1 MTATYLDGAAPDP
14 VSAGSDASFMAD
26 VIQASQRQPVI
37 VDFWAPWCGPCRQ
50 LTPALEKHVRA
61 AGGRVRLVK
70 INIDENPQFAG
81 RMGVQSIPAV
91 FAFKGG
97 RPVDGFMG
105 AVPESQIKQFI
116 ERLAGGA
123 GNGAGEDVAA
133 HLAEAQESL
142 ALGDAAGAAQ
152 SYAMA
157 LQIEPENPKA
167 LAGLARVYLAMG
179 ERDQAREI
187 LASVP
192 EDKRNDA
199 DVQGAIAA
207 LELTQNGASGG
218 SRALRAKVQAAPQD
232 HAARFDLAG
241 ALAAEG
247 DLKGAVDELLTIIQ
261 AKRDWNEDAARKQLL
276 KIFDAAGPAS
286 EIAKQGRRRLSA
298 ILFS

>member
-14 VSAGSDASFMAD
+14 VSAGTDASFMAD
-26 VIQASQRQPVI
+26 VIQASQQQPVI

-61 AGGRVRLVK
+61 AGGRVKMVK

-91 FAFKGG
+91 FAFSGG

-105 AVPESQIKQFI
+105 AVPDSQIKTFI
-116 ERLAGGA
+116 DRLAGGA
-123 GNGAGEDVAA
+123 GDRGDDVAA

-142 ALGDAAGAAQ
+142 ALGDPAGAAQ
-152 SYAMA
+152 SYEMA
-157 LQIEPENPKA
+157 LQVEPENVKA
-167 LAGLARVYLAMG
+167 LAGLARVYMMMG

-187 LASVP
+187 LATVP

-199 DVQGAIAA
+199 DVQGALAA
-207 LELTQNGASGG
+207 LELSQDGASGP
-218 SRALRAKVQAAPQD
+218 SSALRAKVQAAPQD
-232 HAARFDLAG
+232 HAIRFDLAG

-247 DLKGAVDELLTIIQ
+247 DLEGAVDELLAIIE
-261 AKRDWNEDAARKQLL
+261 AKRDWNEDAARKQLI